1 MNDTHVLLGRRAVT
15 YLPAFI
21 SAAAAAAA
29 GV

>member
-21 SAAAAAAA
+21 SAAAAAA